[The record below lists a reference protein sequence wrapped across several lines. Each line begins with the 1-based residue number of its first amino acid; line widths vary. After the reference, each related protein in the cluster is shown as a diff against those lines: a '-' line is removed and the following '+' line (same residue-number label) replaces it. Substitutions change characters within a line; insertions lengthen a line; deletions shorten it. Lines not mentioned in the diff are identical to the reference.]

1 MTAGKSA
8 VAVLLSLLGGLIFC
22 MDAGAWTNGQDAVA
36 VIGQPDFTS
45 SGSGAGTTGLH
56 APYDV
61 ALDTVHG
68 KLYVADGANHRVLRY
83 AYPLTGNQPNA
94 ELVFGQPDFLGGTA
108 GTSQN
113 TFNNIRGLAVDGTG
127 RLWVSEFTNNRV
139 VWFNSAYAIA
149 TNQPYA
155 SGVLGQKDFISGGA
169 ATTQNG
175 MRSPY
180 GLTVDATGRIYVAD
194 AGNNRVLRFDNA
206 ADKANGTNADGVLGQ
221 PDFTSNTAALTQNGM
236 NTPRGV
242 AVYGASLFV
251 AERNAARVLRF
262 DNAAGR
268 VNGANADGVLGQAD
282 FISNVQS
289 LSQGGMEYPGRL
301 AADGSGRL
309 YVSDGF
315 NFDRVVIFHN
325 AANRPNG
332 ANADFVL
339 GQPDFVS
346 AGAGL
351 AQNRISLDSSAGG
364 MAVDDLN
371 HILILADFG
380 NNRVLLYQDPSPPV
394 IYISGNAGAP
404 GVVLSYNDGGQKTTM
419 ADGNGNYSLSVP
431 FNWSGTINPSLGGY
445 TFLPPAR
452 TYANVTSDRAAQNFI
467 AVAASPFQ
475 VPAVSEW
482 GMILFAVFS
491 GAGAVHFLR
500 RKATEI

>member
-1 MTAGKSA
+1 MTAGKH
-8 VAVLLSLLGGLIFC
+8 VIAVLLSLLWGIVFC
-22 MDAGAWTNGQDAVA
+22 LDAGAWTNGQDAVA
-36 VIGQPDFTS
+36 VIGQPDFVS
-45 SGSGAGTTGLH
+45 SGAGTGTAGLH

-61 ALDTVHG
+61 AVDTAHG

-94 ELVFGQPDFLGGTA
+94 ELVFGQPDFLGGAA
-108 GTSQN
+108 GTSRN

-149 TNQPYA
+149 TNQPNA
-155 SGVLGQKDFISGGA
+155 SGVLGQPDFFSTGA
-169 ATTQNG
+169 SAAQNG
-175 MRSPY
+175 MHSPY
-180 GLTVDATGRIYVAD
+180 GLAIDGTGSLYVAD

-206 ADKANGTNADGVLGQ
+206 SGKTNGANADGVLGQ
-221 PDFTSNTAALTQNGM
+221 PDFFSNTAAIARNRM

-242 AVYGASLFV
+242 AVAGSSLFV
-251 AERNAARVLRF
+251 ADRNAARVLRF
-262 DNAAGR
+262 DNAAGKA
-268 VNGANADGVLGQAD
+268 NGADAEGVLGQSD
-282 FISNVQS
+282 FFSGVQS
-289 LSQGGMEYPGRL
+289 LSQSGMEYPGRL
-301 AADGSGRL
+301 AADTLGRL

-325 AANRPNG
+325 AVNRPNG

-339 GQPDFVS
+339 GQADFVS

-380 NNRVLLYQDPSPPV
+380 NNRVLLFQDPSPPV
-394 IYISGNAGAP
+394 VSISGNAGAP
-404 GVVLSYNDGGQKTTM
+404 GVMLSYDDGGQKTTM

-431 FNWSGTINPSLGGY
+431 FNWSGSVTPSLWGY
-445 TFLPPAR
+445 TFTPTSR
-452 TYANVTSDRAAQNFI
+452 TYRDTTADQAGQDF
-467 AVAASPFQ
+467 AASSIPPVR
-475 VPAVSEW
+475 VPAVSGW
-482 GMILFAVFS
+482 GMVLFAVFS
-491 GAGAVHFLR
+491 GAGAVHHLR
-500 RKATEI
+500 RRLAKR